1 MGVQTI
7 PATNGSANSSTASKA
22 VTPSASGAS
31 SSNAYPVPGFG
42 QWGLQELLFVDP
54 VTRVESVLTTDYRE
68 AITDIIYEKN
78 MSGVTTITV
87 QANDP
92 NRTLL
97 KNVVKQGTELTLDDS
112 GQKMRFSLSQYTKAS
127 DQVQLVFESSTIYR
141 LRNQRN
147 ATGSVTTTVST
158 GVTEFM
164 SSLVGALNYAGSP
177 YETVQFVA
185 PDYATIWSQLT
196 GNAGKAIVKVGLG
209 RGTTT
214 DPYEDSW
221 TCMSRIA
228 SSVGWRLWENNN
240 VVYFGPDEYWLGL
253 LNKDPKGLAVPPI
266 NSVMGT
272 LSPIPVLQEFGVDTQ
287 LIDFDWN
294 VNTPYGQATVTCM
307 LENWKYDIGEVVQTV
322 NLGPASGYWLVFD
335 MQRDLFLPQ
344 VTMTLQVPMPFA
356 SVYDPTSLPLP
367 AFPLTARLA

>member
-1 MGVQTI
+1 
-7 PATNGSANSSTASKA
+7 
-22 VTPSASGAS
+22 
-31 SSNAYPVPGFG
+31 
-42 QWGLQELLFVDP
+42 
-54 VTRVESVLTTDYRE
+54 
-68 AITDIIYEKN
+68 
-78 MSGVTTITV
+78 
-87 QANDP
+87 
-92 NRTLL
+92 
-97 KNVVKQGTELTLDDS
+97 
-112 GQKMRFSLSQYTKAS
+112 
-127 DQVQLVFESSTIYR
+127 
-141 LRNQRN
+141 
-147 ATGSVTTTVST
+147 
-158 GVTEFM
+158 M

-185 PDYATIWSQLT
+185 PDYATIWSKLT

-253 LNKDPKGLAVPPI
+253 LNKDAQGLAVRPI

-272 LSPIPVLQEFGVDTQ
+272 LSPMPVLQEFGVDTQ

-294 VNTPYGQATVTCM
+294 VNTPYGQMTVTCM
-307 LENWKYDIGEVVQTV
+307 LENWKYDIGEIVETV
-322 NLGPASGYWLVFD
+322 ELGPASGYWLIFD

-344 VTMTLQVPMPFA
+344 ATMTLQVPMPFA

-367 AFPLTARLA
+367 AFPLTAKLA